1 MKDPVLSLC
10 VCTLDGASRIADTLW
25 SLVCQSA
32 DPDRYEILVIE
43 NDVQAQAATK
53 RVVDDIC
60 GTGREIR
67 LVIEPKLGLSNAR
80 NRAVLESRGDF
91 VFFIDDDATA
101 SPRLVE
107 SYIRA
112 IEEQSPDVIGGNI
125 QPLFEQPPPPELEYS
140 WWPHWSLKHF
150 GAQDRWLATDE
161 YFLGTN
167 VGASR
172 TLLMEHAFDARLGRT
187 GEDLTGGE
195 EWYLG
200 DQRFRRRF
208 VAAATVFHQ
217 VPVERMQ
224 PRYFVKRMY
233 FGTISRARITD
244 PNASLPTLPRVERLR
259 RHLRRPAG
267 QAALLFRKLVWAA
280 RIAFERRRFI
290 REKIREKNAS
300 EERGNGG
307 VK

>member
-10 VCTLDGASRIADTLW
+10 VCTLAGATRIADTLW
-25 SLVCQSA
+25 SLACQSA
-32 DPDRYEILVIE
+32 DPDRYEVVVIE
-43 NDVQAQAATK
+43 NDAAAEAATK
-53 RVVDDIC
+53 SVVDEIC
-60 GTGREIR
+60 ASGHEIR

-80 NRAVLESRGDF
+80 NRAVLESRGEF

-101 SPRLVE
+101 SSRLVE
-107 SYIRA
+107 SYIRT
-112 IEEQSPDVIGGNI
+112 IEQHRPDVIGGNI
-125 QPLFEQPPPPELEYS
+125 QPLFEQPPPAELEYS

-150 GAQDRWLATDE
+150 GAEDRWLAAGE

-172 TLLMEHAFDARLGRT
+172 ALLTEHAFDARLGRT
-187 GEDLTGGE
+187 GDDLSGGE

-200 DQRFRRRF
+200 DPRFRRRF

-217 VPVERMQ
+217 VPVARMQ

-233 FGTISRARITD
+233 FGTLSRARVSD
-244 PNASLPTLPRVERLR
+244 PEADLPTLSPAERLR

-267 QAALLFRKLVWAA
+267 QAALLFRKLVWAG
-280 RIAFERRRFI
+280 RIAIERRRFI
-290 REKIREKNAS
+290 REKLAAKELRRE
-300 EERGNGG
+300 
-307 VK
+307 